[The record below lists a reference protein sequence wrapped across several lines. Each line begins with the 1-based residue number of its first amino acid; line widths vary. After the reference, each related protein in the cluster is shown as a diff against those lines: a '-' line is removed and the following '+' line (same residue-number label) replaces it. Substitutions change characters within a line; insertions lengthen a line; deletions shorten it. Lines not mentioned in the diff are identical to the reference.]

1 MAATVSQLDEF
12 DEIIDARTPAEYA
25 EDRIPGA
32 ANFPV
37 LYDEERV
44 RVGTLYKQVSS
55 FEAKKVGAALV
66 ARNIADHIERHFAD
80 RPKSWRPLVYCWRGG
95 NRSGSLVTILKAV
108 GWKAEQ
114 LEGGYKAYRRRVI
127 EELETLP
134 DRFTYQVICG
144 ATGSGKSELLRA
156 LARQGAQVL
165 DLEGLASHRG
175 SVLGSYPETPQPG
188 QRYFESLLWDAFRRF
203 DPTRPVYVEAESKK
217 IGNVRAPDALL
228 DAMWR
233 STCLR
238 LEAPTGVRVDYLKR
252 DYRHY
257 LEQPE
262 TLCAKLDFLVKL
274 HGHERIDRWKD
285 LARSGDWDALVAEL
299 LLDHYDPAYRRSTLQ
314 HYPRLEE
321 MPSLAVEAISEGAMD
336 TLAQSIIAAESAH

>member
-1 MAATVSQLDEF
+1 MGATVSQLGEF

-25 EDRIPGA
+25 EDHVPGA

-66 ARNIADHIERHFAD
+66 ARNIADHLERHFMD
-80 RPKSWRPLVYCWRGG
+80 RPRTWRPLVYCWRGG
-95 NRSGSLVTILKAV
+95 NRSGSMVTILKAV

-114 LEGGYKAYRRRVI
+114 LEGGYKAYRRLVL

-134 DRFTYQVICG
+134 GRFSYQVICG

-156 LARQGAQVL
+156 LARQGAQAL
-165 DLEGLASHRG
+165 DLEALALHRG
-175 SVLGSYPETPQPG
+175 SVLGSFPETPQPG
-188 QRYFESLLWDAFRRF
+188 QKYFESQLWEQLRRF
-203 DPTRPVYVEAESKK
+203 DPARPVYVEAESKK
-217 IGNVRAPDALL
+217 IGNVRAPDSLL
-228 DAMWR
+228 SAMW
-233 STCLR
+233 SSACLQ
-238 LEAPTGVRVDYLKR
+238 LEAPTAARVAYLKE

-262 TLCAKLDFLVKL
+262 TLCAKLDFLTKL
-274 HGHERIDRWKD
+274 HGHERINRWKE
-285 LARSGDWDALVAEL
+285 LTRAGDWDTLVSEL

-321 MPSLAVEAISEGAMD
+321 TPALAVDEVSESAMD
-336 TLAQSIIAAESAH
+336 ALAREILKA

>member
-1 MAATVSQLDEF
+1 MAATVSQLGEF

-25 EDRIPGA
+25 EDHIPGA
-32 ANFPV
+32 ANYPV

-66 ARNIADHIERHFAD
+66 ARNIADHLERHFAD
-80 RPKSWRPLVYCWRGG
+80 RPRTWRPLVYCWRGG
-95 NRSGSLVTILKAV
+95 NRSGAMVTILKAV
-108 GWKAEQ
+108 GWKVEQ

-134 DRFTYQVICG
+134 GRFTYRVICG

-156 LARQGAQVL
+156 LGRQGAQVL
-165 DLEGLASHRG
+165 DLEGLAVHRG
-175 SVLGSYPETPQPG
+175 SVLGSFPETPQPG
-188 QRYFESLLWDAFRRF
+188 QRYFESLLGDALRRF
-203 DPTRPVYVEAESKK
+203 DPSRPVYVEAESKK
-217 IGNVRAPDALL
+217 IGKVRAPDALL
-228 DAMWR
+228 DAMWS

-238 LEAPTGVRVDYLKR
+238 LEAPTEARVAYLKQ
-252 DYRHY
+252 DYQHY

-262 TLCAKLDFLVKL
+262 TLCVKLDFLVKL
-274 HGHERIDRWKD
+274 HGHERIDRWKAQ
-285 LARSGDWDALVAEL
+285 ARSGEWDALVAEL
-299 LLDHYDPAYRRSTLQ
+299 LVDHYDPAYRRSTLQ

-321 MPSLAVEAISEGAMD
+321 TPALAVREVSEGAMD
-336 TLAQSIIAAESAH
+336 ELARQILRQATPS